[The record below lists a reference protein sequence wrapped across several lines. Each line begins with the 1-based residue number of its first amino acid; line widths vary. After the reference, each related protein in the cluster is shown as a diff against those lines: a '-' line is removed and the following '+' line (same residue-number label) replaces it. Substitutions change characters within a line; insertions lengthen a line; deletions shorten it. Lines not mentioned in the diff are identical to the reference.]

1 MSESMPDQNT
11 STVDT
16 SSVAIIARVDSA
28 VAPVRNVFRFQDD
41 EEPVSQSQEDTLVE
55 TSKALQGPRIFTGH
69 QLRPVHPNAQPLSNE
84 ISDWFTI
91 SLIVLVALFTW
102 FRFFY
107 YRIFRQLYT
116 SFYNITTTNQI
127 VRDESVLLQR
137 ASLILSIISYMLM
150 GLFLY
155 QLSIFWSWD
164 MGNLQGGLLRFV
176 FLSLSVAIAYSFK
189 MITLRFLS
197 SVFEIEKPVALYIFN
212 IFLMIM
218 MVGLLLLPINILL
231 AYGPIEFRP
240 WLVHVTLGIIA
251 LLFLYRIIR
260 AIGIWMG
267 IPGFSLF
274 YLFLYLCTFEI
285 APLLII
291 WKVASQ

>member
-1 MSESMPDQNT
+1 MSESTPDQNT
-11 STVDT
+11 LNVDT
-16 SSVAIIARVDSA
+16 SSVALLAQTDSA
-28 VAPVRNVFRFQDD
+28 VAPVKSVFRFQDE
-41 EEPVSQSQEDTLVE
+41 EEPVNQTQDDTLIE
-55 TSKALQGPRIFTGH
+55 TSKALQGPRIFNGH
-69 QLRPVHPNAQPLSNE
+69 RLRPVHPNAQPLNNE
-84 ISDWFTI
+84 IGDWFTI

-155 QLSIFWSWD
+155 QLSIFWAWD

-176 FLSLSVAIAYSFK
+176 FLSLSVAIAYSIK
-189 MITLRFLS
+189 MISLRFLS

-218 MVGLLLLPINILL
+218 MIGLLLLPINILL
-231 AYGPIEFRP
+231 AYGPIQYRP
-240 WLVHVTLGIIA
+240 WLVHVTLSIIA

>member
-11 STVDT
+11 TIVDT
-16 SSVAIIARVDSA
+16 SAVAASAQMDSV
-28 VAPVRNVFRFQDD
+28 VAPVKSVFRFEDD
-41 EEPVSQSQEDTLVE
+41 EESVNLVKEE
-55 TSKALQGPRIFTGH
+55 TTTEVSKALQGPRIFSGH
-69 QLRPVHPNAQPLSNE
+69 QLHPVHPNAQPLSNE

-137 ASLILSIISYMLM
+137 ASLILSVISYMLM

-155 QLSIFWSWD
+155 QLSIFWAWD
-164 MGNLQGGLLRFV
+164 MGVLQGGLIRFV
-176 FLSLSVAIAYSFK
+176 SLSLSVATAYSFK
-189 MITLRFLS
+189 MISLRFLS

-231 AYGPIEFRP
+231 AYGPIEYRS
-240 WLVHVTLGIIA
+240 WIVLVGLSIIA
-251 LLFLYRIIR
+251 LLFVYRIIR
-260 AIGIWMG
+260 AIGIWIG
-267 IPGFSLF
+267 ISGFSLF

-291 WKVASQ
+291 WKLAS

>member
-1 MSESMPDQNT
+1 MSEFMPDQNT
-11 STVDT
+11 TIVDT
-16 SSVAIIARVDSA
+16 SAVAASARVDSV
-28 VAPVRNVFRFQDD
+28 VAPVKNSFRFQDE
-41 EEPVSQSQEDTLVE
+41 EEPANLVKGDTVDEVSR
-55 TSKALQGPRIFTGH
+55 ALQGPQIFKGH
-69 QLRPVHPNAQPLSNE
+69 LLRPVNPNAQPLSNE

-91 SLIVLVALFTW
+91 SLIALVALFTW

-137 ASLILSIISYMLM
+137 ASLILSVISYMLM

-155 QLSIFWSWD
+155 QLSIIWAWD
-164 MGNLQGGLLRFV
+164 MGFLQGGLIRFV
-176 FLSLSVAIAYSFK
+176 FLSLSVASAYSIK
-189 MITLRFLS
+189 MVALRFLS

-212 IFLMIM
+212 VFLMIM

-231 AYGPIEFRP
+231 AYGPFEYRP
-240 WLVHVTLGIIA
+240 WIVLVTLSIIA
-251 LLFLYRIIR
+251 LLFAYRIIR
-260 AIGIWMG
+260 AIGIWIG

-274 YLFLYLCTFEI
+274 YLFLYLCAFEF

-291 WKVASQ
+291 WKLVS

>member
-1 MSESMPDQNT
+1 MSESRSEQNT
-11 STVDT
+11 T
-16 SSVAIIARVDSA
+16 SVTTNSGATSAQLDSVTT
-28 VAPVRNVFRFQDD
+28 PVKSVFRFQDE
-41 EEPVSQSQEDTLVE
+41 EEPISLIKEDSVVQV
-55 TSKALQGPRIFTGH
+55 SKALQGPRIFTGH
-69 QLRPVHPNAQPLSNE
+69 QLRPQHPNAQPLSNE

-91 SLIVLVALFTW
+91 SLIALVALFTW

-137 ASLILSIISYMLM
+137 ASLILSVISYMLM

-155 QLSIFWSWD
+155 QLSIFLAWD
-164 MGNLQGGLLRFV
+164 MGILQGGLMRFV
-176 FLSLSVAIAYSFK
+176 FLSLSVAIAYSVK
-189 MITLRFLS
+189 MISLRFLS

-218 MVGLLLLPINILL
+218 MIGLLLLPINILL
-231 AYGPIEFRP
+231 AYGPLEYRP
-240 WLVHVTLGIIA
+240 YVVLVALSIIA

-260 AIGIWMG
+260 AIGIWLG
-267 IPGFSLF
+267 ISGFSLF

-291 WKVASQ
+291 WKLAS